1 MVRAPLKNM
10 ASSMSHG
17 DALALA
23 LDARIGATP
32 PRDLGP
38 RFRLAI
44 SRSVMAAAQ
53 PCCVEQGLELAPWLV
68 PRLLVNSAAACPALL
83 QVRRRRHCLC

>member
-1 MVRAPLKNM
+1 MTALEAPLGRETKM
-10 ASSMSHG
+10 ASSHG

-23 LDARIGATP
+23 LDARTGALP
-32 PRDLGP
+32 PRDLGQ

-53 PCCVEQGLELAPWLV
+53 PCCEDGAQALAPWLV
-68 PRLLVNSAAACPALL
+68 PRLLVNSAAASPALL
-83 QVRRRRHCLC
+83 QVC